1 MKGLHDFRYFHF
13 CIGSSDFSCLM
24 EFGSIGTYLMI
35 LYAFTKGAAS
45 YIVAVREFA
54 VVLGALLGI
63 VFLKER
69 LTFAKFSA
77 IVAITLGL
85 VFIKAS

>member
-1 MKGLHDFRYFHF
+1 
-13 CIGSSDFSCLM
+13 M
-24 EFGSIGTYLMI
+24 EFGSIRTYLMI
-35 LYAFTKGAAS
+35 LYAFTKGAAN

-54 VVLGALLGI
+54 VVLGALFGI

-69 LTFAKFSA
+69 LTLAKFSS

-85 VFIKAS
+85 VFIKVS